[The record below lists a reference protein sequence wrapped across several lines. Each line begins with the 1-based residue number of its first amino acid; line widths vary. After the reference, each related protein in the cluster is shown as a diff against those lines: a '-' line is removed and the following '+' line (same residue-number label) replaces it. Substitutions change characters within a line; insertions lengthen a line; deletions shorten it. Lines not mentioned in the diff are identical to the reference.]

1 MDIMTFRIITETML
15 EKISDK
21 SQQDRARDRINY
33 TLSILGQETMSAEAV
48 AIIITNTSPGIS
60 VS

>member
-15 EKISDK
+15 EKISDTPQREK
-21 SQQDRARDRINY
+21 ARDRINY
-33 TLSILGQETMSAEAV
+33 TLNILGQETMSAEAV

>member
-1 MDIMTFRIITETML
+1 MDIMQFRIMTETML
-15 EKISDK
+15 EKLTDISQRERAK
-21 SQQDRARDRINY
+21 SRINY
-33 TLSILGQETMSAEAV
+33 TLNILGQETMSAEAV

>member
-1 MDIMTFRIITETML
+1 MDIMTFRVITETML

-33 TLSILGQETMSAEAV
+33 TLNILGQETMSAEAV

>member
-1 MDIMTFRIITETML
+1 MTFRIMTETML
-15 EKISDK
+15 EKLTDIT
-21 SQQDRARDRINY
+21 QRERARSRINY
-33 TLSILGQETMSAEAV
+33 TLNILGQETMSAEAV

>member
-1 MDIMTFRIITETML
+1 MTFRIMTETML
-15 EKISDK
+15 EKLTDITQREK
-21 SQQDRARDRINY
+21 ARDHINY

>member
-21 SQQDRARDRINY
+21 SQQDRARARINY
-33 TLSILGQETMSAEAV
+33 TLNILGQETMSAEAV

>member
-1 MDIMTFRIITETML
+1 MTFRIITETML

>member
-1 MDIMTFRIITETML
+1 MDIMTFRIMTETML
-15 EKISDK
+15 EKITDISQRERAK
-21 SQQDRARDRINY
+21 SRINY
-33 TLSILGQETMSAEAV
+33 TLNILGQETMSAEAV